1 MLSDGCGLA
10 SFTACRS
17 TQTGYLKETI
27 MQALAVN
34 EYSASNSSR
43 ASVRGGLPFCGLK
56 GDALARFV
64 AIAPEISR
72 SRGESLFREGE
83 TPKCVFVIC
92 SGRVKLSI
100 SSREGKTAILR
111 IAGLGEIL
119 GLSSAM
125 SGTLHETSAEAV
137 ELCRVKAIR
146 VNDFMRFLQEYPEA
160 SAEATVCLLRDYR
173 VVLNNVCRLALPNT
187 VAGRLASLLLEWLD
201 ARPATPGSERRF
213 IVALTQEEIASMTNT
228 SRETVSRVLHQFQ
241 EEKLISIKGASVTI
255 LQPKALEQLAV

>member
-1 MLSDGCGLA
+1 
-10 SFTACRS
+10 
-17 TQTGYLKETI
+17 
-27 MQALAVN
+27 MQALAAN
-34 EYSASNSSR
+34 GYSAIESSR
-43 ASVRGGLPFCGLK
+43 ANARGGLPFCGLK
-56 GDALARFV
+56 GEALAQFV

-72 SRGESLFREGE
+72 SRGESLFQEGE
-83 TPKCVFVIC
+83 APKYVFVIC
-92 SGRVKLSI
+92 SGRIKLSI
-100 SSREGKTAILR
+100 TSREGKTAILR
-111 IAGLGEIL
+111 IAGPGEIL

-146 VNDFMRFLQEYPEA
+146 VNDFMLFLQKYPEA
-160 SAEATVCLLRDYR
+160 SAEATTCLLRDYR

-187 VAGRLASLLLEWLD
+187 VAGRLAALLLEWLD
-201 ARPATPGSERRF
+201 ARHGTSGNERRF

>member
-1 MLSDGCGLA
+1 
-10 SFTACRS
+10 
-17 TQTGYLKETI
+17 
-27 MQALAVN
+27 MQALALN
-34 EYSASNSSR
+34 GYSAVDNSKSR
-43 ASVRGGLPFCGLK
+43 VRGGLPFCGLK
-56 GDALARFV
+56 GEAVAQFI

-92 SGRVKLSI
+92 SGRIKLSV
-100 SSREGKTAILR
+100 SSRDGKTAILR
-111 IAGLGEIL
+111 IAGPGEIL
-119 GLSSAM
+119 GLSAAM

-137 ELCRVKAIR
+137 ELCHVKAVR
-146 VNDFMRFLQEYPEA
+146 VNDFMRFLQKYPEA
-160 SAEATVCLLRDYR
+160 SAEATSCLLRDYR

-201 ARPATPGSERRF
+201 ARPATAGSERRF

-241 EEKLISIKGASVTI
+241 QEKLISIKGASVTI
-255 LQPKALEQLAV
+255 LQPEALEQLAV